1 MTLFIDLF
9 NQKVMLINHKV
20 ERKERLSVDLKLKFP
35 DPHHNKTYKDERR
48 HYTVRVDVGE
58 NFKVTEEGVFNF
70 KLKLRSLLVV
80 KKMFGNKIDSSLTYR
95 VGENFALL
103 RINVHVLR
111 ISYSFFEDN
120 IFDVFDNSSHI
131 LQSRIL
137 ETTEISQNEQ

>member
-1 MTLFIDLF
+1 
-9 NQKVMLINHKV
+9 MLGNHKV
-20 ERKERLSVDLKLKFP
+20 ERKERLMVDLGLKFP

-58 NFKVTEEGVFNF
+58 VQKVTEEGVVDMQ
-70 KLKLRSLLVV
+70 LKLRSLLVV

-103 RINVHVLR
+103 RINVTVLR
-111 ISYSFFEDN
+111 ISYSFLEDN
-120 IFDVFDNSSHI
+120 IFEVFDNSSHI

-137 ETTEISQNEQ
+137 ETTTIEKDE